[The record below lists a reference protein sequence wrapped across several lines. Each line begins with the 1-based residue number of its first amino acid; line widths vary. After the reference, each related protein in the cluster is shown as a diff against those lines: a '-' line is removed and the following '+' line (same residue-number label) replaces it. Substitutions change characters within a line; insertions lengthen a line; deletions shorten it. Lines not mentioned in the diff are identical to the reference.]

1 MQKFSYHTHT
11 NALGIFDGHHS
22 AAEMIRRAEE
32 IGYEEIGISNHLV
45 YHPNLL
51 TTSPMFFNDFD
62 LLKKMMQKNV
72 DDIRRAAEK
81 ASIPV
86 YAGFDA
92 LPCKGVIIDFS
103 SPAGAVAAAQY
114 GAANG
119 LPCVICSTGLSRE
132 DEAALEAASTRTPI
146 FRSANMS
153 VGVNV
158 LIELAR
164 QATKIL
170 GGEFDIEIIEKHHH
184 NKLDAPS
191 GTALMI
197 ADAINTEANGKYEYV
212 YDRTQVRQKRGAQE
226 LGISSIRGGGIVG
239 EHDVLFCGP
248 DEVVTLSHSAGSR
261 GVFADG
267 AVQAALYI
275 AALAPGYYTMTDLL
289 RGKLICE

>member
-1 MQKFSYHTHT
+1 MART
-11 NALGIFDGHHS
+11 
-22 AAEMIRRAEE
+22 
-32 IGYEEIGISNHLV
+32 
-45 YHPNLL
+45 
-51 TTSPMFFNDFD
+51 
-62 LLKKMMQKNV
+62 
-72 DDIRRAAEK
+72 
-81 ASIPV
+81 
-86 YAGFDA
+86 
-92 LPCKGVIIDFS
+92 PCKGVIIDFS

-191 GTALMI
+191 GTA
-197 ADAINTEANGKYEYV
+197 ADDCRRHNTEANGKYEYV

-248 DEVVTLSHSAGSR
+248 DEVLTLSHSAGSR
-261 GVFADG
+261 WRLCRRCRTGC
-267 AVQAALYI
+267 ALYCC
-275 AALAPGYYTMTDLL
+275 AAPGYYTMTDLL

>member
-1 MQKFSYHTHT
+1 MTDIIIQGIYGRMGR
-11 NALGIFDGHHS
+11 ALV
-22 AAEMIRRAEE
+22 EK
-32 IGYEEIGISNHLV
+32 IGAREDCRIVAGVDREAGRIG
-45 YHPNLL
+45 
-51 TTSPMFFNDFD
+51 
-62 LLKKMMQKNV
+62 
-72 DDIRRAAEK
+72 E
-81 ASIPV
+81 IPV

-170 GGEFDIEIIEKHHH
+170 GGEFDIEIVEKHH
-184 NKLDAPS
+184 NQKIDAPS
-191 GTALMI
+191 GTALML
-197 ADAINTEANGKYEYV
+197 ADALASVRDGETQYM
-212 YDRTQVRQKRGAQE
+212 YDRHAQRKKRE
-226 LGISSIRGGGIVG
+226 KSEIGIHSVRGGTIVG
-239 EHDVLFCGP
+239 EH
-248 DEVVTLSHSAGSR
+248 EVIFAGNNEVITLSHSAQSKEL
-261 GVFADG
+261 FAVG
-267 AVQAALYI
+267 AVNAAVFMSGKGPGLYDMS
-275 AALAPGYYTMTDLL
+275 ALD
-289 RGKLICE
+289 

>member
-1 MQKFSYHTHT
+1 MEMKQFQAESKRLLDLMINSIYTHRE
-11 NALGIFDGHHS
+11 IFLR
-22 AAEMIRRAEE
+22 EL
-32 IGYEEIGISNHLV
+32 ISN
-45 YHPNLL
+45 
-51 TTSPMFFNDFD
+51 
-62 LLKKMMQKNV
+62 
-72 DDIRRAAEK
+72 
-81 ASIPV
+81 AS
-86 YAGFDA
+86 DA
-92 LPCKGVIIDFS
+92 IDKLYYKTLS
-103 SPAGAVAAAQY
+103 DGD
-114 GAANG
+114 
-119 LPCVICSTGLSRE
+119 TGLSRE

-197 ADAINTEANGKYEYV
+197 ADAINTEANGKYKYV

>member
-1 MQKFSYHTHT
+1 MTDIIIQGVYGRMGR
-11 NALGIFDGHHS
+11 ALL
-22 AAEMIRRAEE
+22 EK
-32 IGYEEIGISNHLV
+32 IGAREDCRVVAG
-45 YHPNLL
+45 
-51 TTSPMFFNDFD
+51 
-62 LLKKMMQKNV
+62 V
-72 DDIRRAAEK
+72 DREAGKVGEL
-81 ASIPV
+81 PV

-92 LPCKGVIIDFS
+92 LTCKGVIIDFS

-119 LPCVICSTGLSRE
+119 LPCVICSTGLSKD
-132 DEAALEAASTRTPI
+132 DEAVLEAASAKIPV

-164 QATKIL
+164 QATKVL
-170 GGEFDIEIIEKHHH
+170 GGEFDIEIVEKHH
-184 NKLDAPS
+184 NKKLDAPS

-197 ADAINTEANGKYEYV
+197 ADAINAEAGGKYEYV
-212 YDRTQVRQKRGAQE
+212 YDRTQMRQKRGAQE

-275 AALAPGYYTMTDLL
+275 DGLTPGYYTMTDLL
-289 RGKLICE
+289 RGKLVCE